1 MYGLDKMS
9 IQRYKVAKKGSFFE
23 FVNVVKHVSL
33 IYVDVYL

>member
-1 MYGLDKMS
+1 MYGLDIMS
-9 IQRYKVAKKGSFFE
+9 IQRYNAAKKGSFFE